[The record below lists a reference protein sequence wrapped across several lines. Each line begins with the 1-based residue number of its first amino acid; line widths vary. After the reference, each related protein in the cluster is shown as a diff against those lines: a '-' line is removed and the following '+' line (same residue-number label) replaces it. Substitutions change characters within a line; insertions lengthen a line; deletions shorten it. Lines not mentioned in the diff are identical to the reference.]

1 MSVYVAMG
9 RLAQMLEPRIGWDTV
24 AAAMDGIT
32 ELPTKREMEEAVAW
46 LARDNGLVDTI
57 NSQPDDAIVR
67 ELAA

>member
-1 MSVYVAMG
+1 MSVYAAMG

-32 ELPTKREMEEAVAW
+32 ELPTMREMEEAVAW
-46 LARDNGLVDTI
+46 LAHDNGLVDTI
-57 NSQPDDAIVR
+57 NSQLDDAIDR

>member
-1 MSVYVAMG
+1 
-9 RLAQMLEPRIGWDTV
+9 
-24 AAAMDGIT
+24 MDGIT